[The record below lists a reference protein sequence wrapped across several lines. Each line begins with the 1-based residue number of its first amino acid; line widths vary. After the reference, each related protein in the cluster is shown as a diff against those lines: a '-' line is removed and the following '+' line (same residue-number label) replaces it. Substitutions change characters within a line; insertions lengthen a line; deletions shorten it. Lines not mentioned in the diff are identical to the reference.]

1 VGCADVTKY
10 SLRAFFC
17 LINTYLHVI
26 HRIDREF
33 LEILG
38 SGKARKTLEA
48 LDLSSTFVDDDC
60 LEALETFSAL
70 TELQLNGCPEITVEG
85 LRAVVRCCPALRI
98 LGLTNN
104 EIGIPAVSETLS
116 GQSIPLPHL
125 RELRMDVDGWMRH
138 LPSLMGFCNNRVH
151 LDHLKIWDFIP
162 KLEYRS

>member
-1 VGCADVTKY
+1 M
-10 SLRAFFC
+10 
-17 LINTYLHVI
+17 

-60 LEALETFSAL
+60 LEALEPFSAL
-70 TELQLNGCPEITVEG
+70 TELELNGCPEVTVEG
-85 LRAVVRCCPALRI
+85 LRTIIRCCPALRI

-104 EIGIPAVSETLS
+104 EIGTPAVLEALS
-116 GQSIPLPHL
+116 GPTAPLPHL
-125 RELRMDVDGWMRH
+125 RELRMEADGWMRH
-138 LPSLMGFCNNRVH
+138 LPSLMTFCNNRVH
-151 LDHLKIWDFIP
+151 LDRLKIWGIIP